1 MDPRERDEGLSEAAL
16 TGIVRGEA
24 LRAEAET
31 RVRPDPAR
39 LAEGW
44 VRRFVIEKRRAADF
58 AALYKESGFEVLLD
72 PVAPD
77 LLEEECAGC
86 RLVFQLEYVS
96 LYTRRGAG

>member
-1 MDPRERDEGLSEAAL
+1 MVPNARNDDLSEAAL
-16 TGIVRGEA
+16 TGIVKGEA

-39 LAEGW
+39 VAEGW
-44 VRRFVIEKRRAADF
+44 MRRFVIEKRRAADF
-58 AALYKESGFEVLLD
+58 AGLYEEAGFEVLLD
-72 PVAPD
+72 PVAPE

-96 LYTRRGAG
+96 LYTRRPAV